1 MTKALATV
9 ALLAMTAGAQAK
21 ETVVWWDF
29 LSGGDGVRMKALI
42 EEFNKTNPDI
52 EI

>member
-1 MTKALATV
+1 MRSFMTKALATA

-29 LSGGDGVRMKALI
+29 LSGGDGVRMKTLLAQYL
-42 EEFNKTNPDI
+42 KPL
-52 EI
+52 